1 MANAFETGG
10 YAFAPVLP
18 RVDEPLAG
26 LKPLSFAGGS
36 QSPIQFKPL
45 AAWNVESPR
54 AELIGQGISSGLGS
68 IAQGIQATYKS
79 KQDREETFRKEGR
92 EDRLLAEKNAREDK
106 LLAQKYAQERDISI
120 IKEQIRERLPSSTA
134 LKGLA
139 ERSLLGEQPDES
151 SDAMST
157 VAPLEPLEIKSIN
170 KGRLGG
176 GSFESINLPEEEEA
190 TSETL
195 RINNGSSPLANITA
209 PVDISAA
216 PSPRGQDAINAL
228 STIDWSKVKGLVAS
242 TGDAATSTDVPL
254 ERNIFLQK
262 KPPASLANLGG
273 VSDEFL
279 KKVESNLSDAE
290 ESDRLANRMEQN
302 RQQSQLQ
309 KQMEQA
315 IGIDAIYN
323 EQEALMLRDYAKTK
337 GIPAALKATRGGYEV
352 TWPSQTEIE
361 KYRESMGGK
370 QPAAMKQEEI
380 FKEEDKLRGDYLSQS
395 KNFQVVQ
402 SAWNNLKGKLKDPT
416 GASDMSMIFAY
427 MKLLDPTSTVREG
440 EYATASN
447 VGTIPQTIF
456 GKYNKAI
463 EGRGFLD
470 PKVRESFIKEA
481 KGMYENALDS
491 HKQVV
496 EQTKQ
501 LAKQYNL
508 NPERVTIDLVTRD
521 KGPEID
527 NAVKELEASLNA
539 RQDVGSPSYKEAF
552 NKLKELR
559 RQQKQAQ

>member
-10 YAFAPVLP
+10 YGYAPVLP

-54 AELIGQGISSGLGS
+54 AELIGQGIASGLGS
-68 IAQGIQATYKS
+68 IAQGIQAAYKS

-106 LLAQKYAQERDISI
+106 LLAQKYAQERDISVL
-120 IKEQIRERLPSSTA
+120 KEQIRERLPSSTS

-139 ERSLLGEQPDES
+139 ERSLFGEQPDES
-151 SDAMST
+151 SGSMST

-195 RINNGSSPLANITA
+195 KINNGSSPLANITA

-242 TGDAATSTDVPL
+242 TGDAATPTDIPL

-279 KKVESNLSDAE
+279 KNVESNLSDAE

-337 GIPAALKATRGGYEV
+337 GIPANLKATRGGYEV
-352 TWPSQTEIE
+352 SWPSQSDIE

-370 QPAAMKQEEI
+370 LPAAMKPEEI

-440 EYATASN
+440 EYATASD
-447 VGTIPQTIF
+447 VGTIPQTIV
-456 GKYNKAI
+456 GKYNKAVL
-463 EGRGFLD
+463 GGGFLD

-481 KGMYENALDS
+481 KGMYDNALDS
-491 HKQVV
+491 HKQLV

-501 LAKQYNL
+501 LAKQYDL
-508 NPERVTIDLVTRD
+508 NPERVTINLVTRD

-539 RQDVGSPSYKEAF
+539 RKDVGSPSYKEAF